1 MEGQAT
7 GYPNDV
13 MGINNQFV
21 PFRYP
26 TPGYS
31 AVKMLYKFG
40 SSQFGTMT
48 NTNRWVKMYQDE
60 SIEFV
65 ANQSI
70 WNEGEVRFA
79 DIVLPACTNFER
91 WDIGEWANSGGYLA
105 HCQTQLNH
113 RVITLQHKCIE
124 PVGESKSDY
133 QIYLDL
139 AKRLGMSA
147 LYSEG
152 MTELDWCKRI
162 FDGSDISSH
171 ISWSKFLRK
180 GYYVVPAEKPALRAP
195 VSYRW
200 FYEGRKKD
208 VPEPHP
214 LPADYSGEW
223 LDGLQT
229 QSGKFEFI
237 PESLK
242 KIDDPDRPP
251 LNRYIPSWEG
261 TSSKDILEK
270 YPIQL
275 LSVHPRYSFHTQ
287 ADGKDATTN
296 DIKGHRILVN
306 GHYYLTCR
314 INARDAAKRNIRN
327 NDLIRIYNDR
337 GAVICAAVITA
348 RIREGVAHTY
358 ESSAV
363 YDPIGRPGESA
374 DRGGCVNLL
383 TPSRSQIQGGHSM
396 GPNACLIQIERW
408 PGSVAA
414 KSQQM
419 AEAPAK

>member
-1 MEGQAT
+1 
-7 GYPNDV
+7 
-13 MGINNQFV
+13 
-21 PFRYP
+21 
-26 TPGYS
+26 
-31 AVKMLYKFG
+31 
-40 SSQFGTMT
+40 
-48 NTNRWVKMYQDE
+48 
-60 SIEFV
+60 
-65 ANQSI
+65 
-70 WNEGEVRFA
+70 
-79 DIVLPACTNFER
+79 
-91 WDIGEWANSGGYLA
+91 
-105 HCQTQLNH
+105 
-113 RVITLQHKCIE
+113 
-124 PVGESKSDY
+124 
-133 QIYLDL
+133 
-139 AKRLGMSA
+139 
-147 LYSEG
+147 